1 MLIKESDARGAK
13 EIAVNVRK
21 IGTNRIRVMIRWEV
35 ETMKWRNNRLGGGN
49 YSWEKLE
56 ILLSNI

>member
-21 IGTNRIRVMIRWEV
+21 IGTNRIRVMIR
-35 ETMKWRNNRLGGGN
+35 
-49 YSWEKLE
+49 
-56 ILLSNI
+56 

>member
-1 MLIKESDARGAK
+1 MLIKESDARAAK

-35 ETMKWRNNRLGGGN
+35 ETMKWRNNRLGGG
-49 YSWEKLE
+49 KLFMIE
-56 ILLSNI
+56 IRNITK